1 MFENES
7 AYRDF
12 TSYEV
17 EAFSYWFRFL
27 QLTDKA
33 SWSDNVTH
41 DFGVLNVNFEDWW
54 SDHNYLFEIIR
65 FRTIDFVNSVE
76 DFEAVP
82 ITPPSKGD
90 PGVIVLA
97 VWMNQTKKDLRK
109 AFNTI
114 LANHHQSSSGK
125 PIPETIGEFYQ
136 LAVMPD
142 LNFLNKVLEVYKC
155 FTKDQMLPLD
165 WQMNLW
171 EIEEE
176 VSKTIP
182 LIDKTSKFAEVIW
195 QDKNP
200 TPDIL
205 EARRKSQC
213 NTVQKYLIYANSILA
228 NVVNGKFPIYKLQN
242 KKTTQ

>member
-1 MFENES
+1 MLENES
-7 AYRDF
+7 EYRDF
-12 TSYEV
+12 THHEI

-27 QLTDKA
+27 QLTEKS

-41 DFGVLNVNFEDWW
+41 DFGDLNVSFDEWW
-54 SDHNYLFEIIR
+54 NDHNYLFEIVR
-65 FRTIDFVNSVE
+65 FRTIDIVNSID
-76 DFEAVP
+76 DFKAVP
-82 ITPPSKGD
+82 ITPPSKDD

-142 LNFLNKVLEVYKC
+142 LKFLNKVLEVYKC
-155 FTKDQMLPLD
+155 YTRDKMLPHD
-165 WQMNLW
+165 WQMTLW
-171 EIEEE
+171 QIEEE

-182 LIDKTSKFAEVIW
+182 LIDKTSEYAESNWKV
-195 QDKNP
+195 KNP
-200 TPDIL
+200 TSDIL

-213 NTVQKYLIYANSILA
+213 NTVQKYLDYADSILA